1 MRRRNGH
8 HAAEAE
14 GAPSSSSAVSAVVA
28 EPSSDA
34 PPGPGVNLM
43 NNNPSKSQLK
53 STIQSEMQTQL
64 IRLDAIINTRLSQ
77 IDALNTK
84 TTNMQMS
91 NMKNVHP
98 RLELVESLENKCK
111 RLERS
116 LEELDGKGKNKGG
129 YLQRVV
135 MVVVVLVWIVIWCR
149 LSNV

>member
-1 MRRRNGH
+1 
-8 HAAEAE
+8 
-14 GAPSSSSAVSAVVA
+14 
-28 EPSSDA
+28 
-34 PPGPGVNLM
+34 M